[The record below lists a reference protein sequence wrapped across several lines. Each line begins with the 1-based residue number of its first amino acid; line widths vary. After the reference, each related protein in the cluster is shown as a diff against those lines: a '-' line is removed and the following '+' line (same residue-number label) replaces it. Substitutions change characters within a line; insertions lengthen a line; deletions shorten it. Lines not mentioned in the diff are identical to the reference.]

1 MSVEEPDIARADL
14 PPLLVVALGGNA
26 MQAPDGDDSVD
37 SDWARTTSTTDEIVR
52 LTLEGHWR
60 LVVTHG
66 NGPQV
71 GNHLLRSELG
81 HTRGGLPL
89 LPLEVCV
96 ADTQGGMGY
105 MLQQCLAN
113 SFHAAGVPAVVASV
127 VTQVLVDRDDPAFDA
142 PSKPV
147 GEIIDDAR
155 AVALRDQGWALAQDV
170 RRGGWRRIVA
180 SPEPREIVEA
190 QAIWALIE
198 DGVVVVACGGGGIP
212 VVQDAD
218 GDLSGVAA
226 VVDKDLASALLAADL
241 GASALLVVTD
251 VPHVST
257 GYGTEAESPL
267 RSMTVGD
274 ARALAA
280 GGEFPPGSM
289 GPKVEAVARFVEAT
303 GRRGVITNIEEAAA
317 ALAGT
322 AGTTVTP

>member
-1 MSVEEPDIARADL
+1 MSLEDAGPPAEL

-37 SDWARTTSTTDEIVR
+37 SDWERTMATADRLVR

-81 HTRGGLPL
+81 HADGGLPL

-113 SFHAAGVPAVVASV
+113 AFHAAGVPAVVASV
-127 VTQVLVDRDDPAFDA
+127 VTQVLVDRNDPAFES

-147 GEIIDDAR
+147 GEMIDDTR
-155 AVALRDQGWALAQDV
+155 AMLFRDQGWVLAADP
-170 RRGGWRRIVA
+170 RRGGWRRVVA
-180 SPEPREIVEA
+180 SPDPREIVEA
-190 QAIWALIE
+190 QAIWALVE

-212 VVQDAD
+212 VVQGPD
-218 GDLSGVAA
+218 GDLSGVSA

-241 GASALLVVTD
+241 GAHALAIVTD
-251 VPHVST
+251 VDNIAT
-257 GYGTEAESPL
+257 GFGTPDERPL
-267 RSMTVGD
+267 QALTVVD

-280 GGEFPPGSM
+280 AGEFPSGSM
-289 GPKVEAVARFVEAT
+289 GPKVEALCRFVEST
-303 GRRGVITNIEEAAA
+303 GGTGLVTTIDGIAGALTGDGGTRIT
-317 ALAGT
+317 
-322 AGTTVTP
+322 P

>member
-1 MSVEEPDIARADL
+1 MGVDGADLVHEEL

-26 MQAPDGDDSVD
+26 IQAPDGDDSVD
-37 SDWARTTSTTDEIVR
+37 SDWARTMATADELVR

-71 GNHLLRSELG
+71 GNHLLRSEFG
-81 HTRGGLPL
+81 YAHGGLPL

-113 SFHAAGVPAVVASV
+113 AFHGAGVPAVVASV
-127 VTQVLVDRDDPAFDA
+127 VTQVLVDRDDPAFEV

-147 GEIIDDAR
+147 GEMIDDAR
-155 AVALRDQGWALAQDV
+155 VPLLRDQGWALAQDV

-180 SPEPREIVEA
+180 SPDPREIVEA
-190 QAIWALIE
+190 HAIWALVE

-212 VVQDAD
+212 VVQSPA

-241 GASALLVVTD
+241 GASALLVITD
-251 VPHVST
+251 VARVST
-257 GYGTEAESPL
+257 GYGTPAESPID
-267 RSMTVGD
+267 SISVGD

-280 GGEFPPGSM
+280 RGEFPPGSM
-289 GPKVEAVARFVEAT
+289 GPKVEAVCRFVEAT
-303 GRRGVITNIEEAAA
+303 GGTGVITTIDEAAR
-317 ALAGT
+317 ALSGA
-322 AGTTVTP
+322 AGTTITP

>member
-1 MSVEEPDIARADL
+1 MSVDGTDVARADL

-26 MQAPDGDDSVD
+26 IQAPDGDDSVE
-37 SDWARTTSTTDEIVR
+37 SDWTRTMATADELVR
-52 LTLEGHWR
+52 VTLEGHWR

-81 HTRGGLPL
+81 YAHGRLPL

-113 SFHAAGVPAVVASV
+113 AFHAAGVPAVVTSV
-127 VTQVLVDRDDPAFDA
+127 VTQVLVDRDDPAFDS

-147 GEIIDDAR
+147 GEMIDDER
-155 AVALRDQGWALAQDV
+155 AVTLRDQGWALAQDL

-190 QAIWALIE
+190 QAIWALVE

-212 VVQDAD
+212 VVQSSD

-226 VVDKDLASALLAADL
+226 VVDKDLASALLATDL

-251 VPHVST
+251 VARVAT
-257 GYGTEAESPL
+257 GYGTPEETALDSI
-267 RSMTVGD
+267 SVTD
-274 ARALAA
+274 ARSLAA
-280 GGEFPPGSM
+280 RGEFPPGSM
-289 GPKVEAVARFVEAT
+289 GPKVDAVARFVAAT
-303 GRRGVITNIEEAAA
+303 GGLGVITTIDDAGA
-317 ALAGT
+317 ALAGR
-322 AGTTVTP
+322 AGTTITP